1 MKIHREKREIK
12 AREEKRKKAD
22 LLLSKVSR
30 IEIFTDRAKD
40 SCVRHQDGYTV
51 LARSLIKQ
59 LNILD
64 YRIILIRTK
73 QRILKEY
80 FWSGQGL
87 FDYFYVRQNVEAFP
101 GVKLYSNER
110 QDSFFVFTSK
120 GFEEVS

>member
-1 MKIHREKREIK
+1 MKTHREKREIR
-12 AREEKRKKAD
+12 AREKKRKSAD
-22 LLLSKVSR
+22 LLLGKVSR

-40 SCVRHQDGYTV
+40 SRVRHQDGYTV

-64 YRIILIRTK
+64 YRIILVRDK

-80 FWSGQGL
+80 FWSGRGL
-87 FDYFYVRQNVEAFP
+87 FDYSCVRQNVETFP
-101 GVKLYSNER
+101 GIKFYSSER

-120 GFEEVS
+120 GFEDVS